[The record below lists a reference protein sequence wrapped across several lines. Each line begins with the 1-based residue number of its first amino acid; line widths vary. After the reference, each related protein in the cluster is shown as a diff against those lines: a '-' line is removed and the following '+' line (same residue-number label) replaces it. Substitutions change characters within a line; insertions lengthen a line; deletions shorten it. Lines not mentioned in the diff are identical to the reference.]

1 MELFYRWNFL
11 KRPWKQS
18 NHPSWYFRV
27 VLKLKINKKG
37 SMQMYNGNAWRPQ
50 TGDRPWSWKSWRLR
64 GFKEGNEDEISIT
77 EGRIQS
83 LTAGLLFLPF
93 LPKHSSHSRASNNS
107 DSRLIYPEYKT
118 KKINPKTKQLWRP
131 AWSGTLPH
139 SDLIALSSS
148 YSVQTDL
155 WNICLIIN
163 SPPKGRMVW
172 FCSVNL
178 TIQQL
183 KLLLQLNNRD

>member
-1 MELFYRWNFL
+1 MLVSHISEPYPVYDPSWTEQSHWCFITTVELFYRWNFL

-118 KKINPKTKQLWRP
+118 KKQKQKNQPQNKTVTKT
-131 AWSGTLPH
+131 S
-139 SDLIALSSS
+139 
-148 YSVQTDL
+148 
-155 WNICLIIN
+155 
-163 SPPKGRMVW
+163 MVW
-172 FCSVNL
+172 NTSPFWPNCS
-178 TIQQL
+178 QQL
-183 KLLLQLNNRD
+183 L